1 MALERV
7 DKIKKIGKKLKPIAP
22 TQEPNKDYFEAL
34 MRQRNVKTEGTSTDQ
49 KDKSTQKA
57 VGTLFDEVRNLNQK
71 VDHATRSSPEEL
83 AALSEDVISQI
94 DTLKDKLQTPDL
106 EVKSSVQTILRN
118 KLSHIDESL
127 KIALEKAGLE
137 YTPPEKPTSLNKPMD
152 RFLGLLTHSQ
162 QQLETLSRDV
172 QAMAASQEDFSPAN
186 MLLVQIKVT
195 QVQQEIE
202 LFASMLNK
210 ALESTKTIMN
220 VQV

>member
-22 TQEPNKDYFEAL
+22 AQEPNKDYFEAL
-34 MRQRNVKTEGTSTDQ
+34 MRQRNVKTEGTGANL
-49 KDKSTQKA
+49 KDTSKTI
-57 VGTLFDEVRNLNQK
+57 GNLFDEVRNLNQK
-71 VDHATRSSPEEL
+71 VDHATRSSPQEL

-94 DTLKDKLQTPDL
+94 DTLKDKLQTPNL
-106 EVKSSVQTILRN
+106 EIKSSVQTILRN

-137 YTPPEKPTSLNKPMD
+137 YTPPEKPTSLNKPME

-162 QQLETLSRDV
+162 GQLETLSNDV
-172 QAMAASQEDFSPAN
+172 RAMAISNKEFSPAN

-195 QVQQEIE
+195 QIQQEIE
-202 LFASMLNK
+202 LFTSMLNK
-210 ALESTKTIMN
+210 ALESTKTILN